1 MTARKRRSLVLWRRA
16 AGGKEGRTKNTQNKD
31 KAGKDGAWYYDGEQ
45 QKEQEWNE
53 EKVGRRRRRTR
64 TKKTHEYMQDNV
76 GGEEQF
82 RDFEFILKTSWL
94 YCKVPPKQESQE
106 KILVVEIEIVQFDAF
121 STSQWK
127 RRANWIEMNRTTH
140 DKILQRVFLFC
151 FVSQNRWDIWSRP
164 SINPSIRPS
173 VHPSIVKIPSQSEI
187 KKERQREGRNN
198 INPNTNINNHSTNR
212 QHPNY

>member
-1 MTARKRRSLVLWRRA
+1 MHYVLRTTSKLTDSKGADQSEAFRRPEADTTTMTAKKRRSLVLWRRA

-64 TKKTHEYMQDNV
+64 TKKTHEHMQDNV

-94 YCKVPPKQESQE
+94 YCKVPPKQVK
-106 KILVVEIEIVQFDAF
+106 KI
-121 STSQWK
+121 
-127 RRANWIEMNRTTH
+127 
-140 DKILQRVFLFC
+140 
-151 FVSQNRWDIWSRP
+151 
-164 SINPSIRPS
+164 
-173 VHPSIVKIPSQSEI
+173 
-187 KKERQREGRNN
+187 
-198 INPNTNINNHSTNR
+198 
-212 QHPNY
+212 Y